1 MLKVRLFTLLTLPL
15 LSGCA
20 AIGLTGT
27 GALLAAGAVG
37 TTAAVAIDIRD
48 SSPVKVYGNYG
59 DEHGYWFDKELYFVW
74 VTSDSTDVSERV
86 ARATAIEACAQRAK
100 SLKVA
105 DTRAWRQWPPFTHS
119 YQKSFGFELKFR
131 CDNTPNDPLMG
142 GIGDGY

>member
-1 MLKVRLFTLLTLPL
+1 LLKASLFTLLTLPL

-48 SSPVKVYGNYG
+48 GSPVKVYGNYG

-74 VTSDSTDVSERV
+74 VTSDNTDVSERV
-86 ARATAIEACAQRAK
+86 ARATATEACAQRGK
-100 SLKVA
+100 PLKVA
-105 DTRAWRQWPPFTHS
+105 DILQWNAEFTNV
-119 YQKSFGFELKFR
+119 LKK
-131 CDNTPNDPLMG
+131 P
-142 GIGDGY
+142 I